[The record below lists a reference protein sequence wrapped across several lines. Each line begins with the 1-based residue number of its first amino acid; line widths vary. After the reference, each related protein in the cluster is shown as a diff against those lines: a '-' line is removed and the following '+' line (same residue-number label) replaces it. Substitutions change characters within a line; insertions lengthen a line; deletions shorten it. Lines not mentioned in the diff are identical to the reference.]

1 MVGLVKVDFFLN
13 GTALDHETLD
23 VNVGAMNLLPRLRNQ
38 LTDVV
43 VNLVK
48 MLLPL
53 LGVVNGR
60 MNLSKKVQKFVIL
73 FEFVHQLC
81 AF

>member
-1 MVGLVKVDFFLN
+1 MKVNFFLN
-13 GTALDHETLD
+13 GTALNYETLD
-23 VNVGAMNLLPRLRNQ
+23 VNVRAVNLFPRLRNQ

-43 VNLVK
+43 MNLVE

-60 MNLSKKVQKFVIL
+60 MDLFKKVQKLVIL

>member
-1 MVGLVKVDFFLN
+1 VKVNFFLN
-13 GTALDHETLD
+13 GTALNYETLD
-23 VNVGAMNLLPRLRNQ
+23 VNVRAVNLFPRLRNQ

-43 VNLVK
+43 MNLVE

-60 MNLSKKVQKFVIL
+60 MDLFKKVQKLVIL